1 MALTY
6 EEGQW
11 IRDNNDVEESE
22 SERMRE
28 VTTAKTEMMIVGKKS
43 QLWRKQLDLDACQGQ
58 LKKGGTSLI
67 VDRRLDPFKK
77 KRSKIPR
84 QSC

>member
-22 SERMRE
+22 SKRMRE
-28 VTTAKTEMMIVGKKS
+28 VTKAKKEMMIVRKS
-43 QLWRKQLDLDACQGQ
+43 HNYGENNLISMLVKDIWR
-58 LKKGGTSLI
+58 KGGTSLI
-67 VDRRLDPFKK
+67 LDRRLNPFKK
-77 KRSKIPR
+77 NVNKTS
-84 QSC
+84 

>member
-22 SERMRE
+22 SKRMRE
-28 VTTAKTEMMIVGKKS
+28 VTKAKKEMIIVGKKS
-43 QLWRKQLDLDACQGQ
+43 QLWRKQLDLDACQGH
-58 LKKGGTSLI
+58 LKKGGNI
-67 VDRRLDPFKK
+67 INF
-77 KRSKIPR
+77 R
-84 QSC
+84 QKVKPI

>member
-22 SERMRE
+22 SKRMRE
-28 VTTAKTEMMIVGKKS
+28 VTKAKKEMMIVGKS
-43 QLWRKQLDLDACQGQ
+43 HNYGE
-58 LKKGGTSLI
+58 TT
-67 VDRRLDPFKK
+67 
-77 KRSKIPR
+77 
-84 QSC
+84 